1 MAQVGE
7 RDDQAVLRFIERFS
21 SVFTESGMARM
32 PARVFV
38 ALLASDSGE
47 LTSAELAELLRVSPA
62 AISGAVRYL
71 TQVGLVSRER
81 ETGTRRDIYRVLDDL
96 WYEALFRR
104 DEMLR
109 RMTGPLREGISAL
122 GADTPAGRRISETL
136 MFFEFFHAELPNML
150 RHWRT
155 YRDERLGAP
164 GSPDRPSEPY

>member
-1 MAQVGE
+1 VTQLGE

-21 SVFTESGMARM
+21 SVFAQAGMPRM
-32 PARVFV
+32 PSRVFV

-47 LTSAELAELLRVSPA
+47 MTAAELADLLQVSPA

-71 TQVGLVSRER
+71 TQVSLVSRER
-81 ETGTRRDIYRVLDDL
+81 ETGSRRDLYRVLDDL

-109 RMTGPLREGISAL
+109 RMTGPLREGVSAL
-122 GADTPAGRRISETL
+122 GAGTPAGRRITETL

-150 RHWRT
+150 KQWRA
-155 YRDERLGAP
+155 YRDEHLGP
-164 GSPDRPSEPY
+164 ERVLEPPDRT